1 MVQKYNQYLL
11 KYNHNI
17 SFTIV
22 TYGVVNLPV
31 AVSSMLNTCTV
42 NSINEMLLRISTGC
56 TDPWVSL
63 MLYAD
68 WLNFTLITKY
78 NKENTSV
85 TIIKNK
91 LYAYNIMW
99 DGRINGCKYIAY
111 VHMTQDVT
119 LWLVVMNKNK

>member
-1 MVQKYNQYLL
+1 M
-11 KYNHNI
+11 
-17 SFTIV
+17 

-56 TDPWVSL
+56 TDPLFSL
-63 MLYAD
+63 VLYTD
-68 WLNFTLITKY
+68 WLKFTLITKY

-91 LYAYNIMW
+91 FYAYNIMW
-99 DGRINGCKYIAY
+99 DECINGCKYMAY
-111 VHMTQDVT
+111 VCMTQDVT
-119 LWLVVMNKNK
+119 LWLVIMNKNK

>member
-1 MVQKYNQYLL
+1 MQTYYITILKGTIFTFVGILQYMIQKYNQYLL

-17 SFTIV
+17 NFTIV

-56 TDPWVSL
+56 TDPLFSL
-63 MLYAD
+63 VLYTD
-68 WLNFTLITKY
+68 WLKFTLITKY

-91 LYAYNIMW
+91 F
-99 DGRINGCKYIAY
+99 
-111 VHMTQDVT
+111 
-119 LWLVVMNKNK
+119 